1 MTADQREA
9 SERGP
14 EREAY
19 RVDDTTVD
27 VEARRLAYLAE
38 VFDPQSLRVLDR
50 LGVTSGWRCLELG
63 AGGGSIARAL
73 AEQVAPEGHVLA
85 TDIDVRP
92 LAASAGDHLE
102 VREHDVV
109 RDNLPE
115 AAFDL
120 VHARGLLQHL
130 DRRDEALAN
139 MVKATK
145 PGGWVVVEDAD
156 WVTFDA
162 QPVPEP
168 FLSLHRRMQEA
179 YVETSGF
186 DRHLGGRLVPWLEA
200 AGLEAVDADGH
211 VFAMHGGQPSMEWYV
226 LGIDRAAPF
235 LADAGIVEAD
245 TIAPALAQVRDPA
258 FCVLSPLAVAGWGR
272 RPA

>member
-1 MTADQREA
+1 V
-9 SERGP
+9 SERQ
-14 EREAY
+14 AY
-19 RVDDTTVD
+19 TVDDAGVD
-27 VEARRLAYLAE
+27 IEARRLAYLAE
-38 VFDPQSLRVLDR
+38 VFDPPSIRVLDR
-50 LGVTSGWRCLELG
+50 LGVGPGWRCLDAG
-63 AGGGSIARAL
+63 AGGGSMARAL
-73 AEQVAPEGHVLA
+73 AERVAPDGTVLA

-92 LAASAGDHLE
+92 LEASAVARLE
-102 VREHDVV
+102 VRAHDIV
-109 RDNLPE
+109 RDPLPV

-120 VHARGLLQHL
+120 VHARGLMQHL

-139 MVKATK
+139 MVRATK

-168 FLSLHRRMQEA
+168 FLGLHQRMQAA

-186 DRHLGGRLVPWLEA
+186 DRHLGGRLVPWLRH
-200 AGLEAVDADGH
+200 AGLESVDADGH

-226 LGIDRAAPF
+226 LGIERAAPL
-235 LADAGIVEAD
+235 LAEMGIVEAD
-245 TIAPALAQVRDPA
+245 TIGAALAQVRAPD
-258 FCVLSPLAVAGWGR
+258 FCVLSPLAVAAWGR